1 MIAIVLTFVF
11 AAAAQDLMSEIAPAT
26 AATHFVVESQTRNLL
41 ARSEQTDGDMV
52 DARPQAD
59 DGMVVESETR
69 NLLGRPQV
77 DGDLSEVEGEDR
89 NLSDEFDGEDRNL
102 SDLADQVGSEYDSDF
117 MYGPDLDER
126 DLAMDDEISRELAS
140 DCAHEDDI
148 VAEFHGDRELE
159 ETESEEFILFA

>member
-1 MIAIVLTFVF
+1 
-11 AAAAQDLMSEIAPAT
+11 MSEIAPAT

-41 ARSEQTDGDMV
+41 ARSEQTDGDV
-52 DARPQAD
+52 VESPTRNLLARPQVD
-59 DGMVVESETR
+59 SGVVVESETR

-117 MYGPDLDER
+117 MYGPDLDELE
-126 DLAMDDEISRELAS
+126 LAMDDESRELAS